1 MNHSRP
7 PKLAEKFLLLFLKK
21 DLAEEVLGDLDEKF
35 YRTIEKKS
43 LRGAKLNY
51 WYQVINYLRPF
62 AFKFFKGN
70 SILGTMI
77 KHNFKISYRILMK
90 NKFFSAINIGGLSL
104 GIIVSILIALWIQD
118 ELSFNKYH
126 KNYDGLVQ
134 VLRKDS
140 EEGVTYVNSSLV
152 GQVGV
157 FMKETYPTIF
167 ERVAMTFYR
176 SRPQLLTV
184 GKQAFDKNGL
194 FIQPDAPE
202 MLTLKMVQGVRNG
215 LESRDGIMLSE
226 TLAKT
231 FFHEE
236 NPIGQI
242 VNVNLRVD
250 LKVTGVYKDL
260 PSNSTF
266 ANAAFMAPMSLIYN
280 EENPYQWSNFN
291 IKVYAQLKEGVSVQD
306 ASSAIKDIMNPHRDP
321 EDGPM
326 ELFLSPM
333 KDWHLNSEYQDGQQV
348 TSKRMQFV
356 ILYGIIGAFVLL
368 LACINFMNLNTA
380 RYQNRGK
387 EVGIRK
393 TVGSLRSQLVSQF
406 LMESLLYALASF
418 VISVA
423 VVWSILPW
431 FNDISDKTLK
441 VEWLNPLFWIVGLS
455 FTLIAALIAGSYPA
469 LFLSSFKPLKSL
481 KGTLKQG
488 KSSVRLRQ
496 SLVVFQFTIS
506 ILLII
511 GTITVYKQIQH
522 AKTRPVGYNQ
532 EGLITSRGRSDEYYD
547 KYHVL
552 RDELKKTGMVDE
564 VASANYPL
572 MNTLGNNNGFRL
584 ERTGE
589 RLGITFNTIFVSP
602 EYGKTTK
609 WEIVA
614 GRDFSRDRGNESQ
627 NIIISESGAEQMGL
641 DNPVGERLISNRSFR
656 GLKNELTIIGV
667 VKDMIKGSPYG
678 TPVPIMAFPVKY
690 GESFMFTRIKEGVPY
705 VEALPKIQEVFESV
719 LPGHPFNYE
728 FVDDEY
734 AIKFRSEEKIGSL
747 ATLFSVLAILISCL
761 GLFGL
766 SAFVVEQRTK
776 EIGIRKV
783 LGASVTTLWKLLSKD
798 FVLLVLVSSLIAI
811 PFASFLLTSWL
822 EGYQYRINITWWM
835 FAISAFAGLFIALST
850 VSYHSLRASLG
861 NPIDSLRSE

>member
-1 MNHSRP
+1 MNERP
-7 PKLAEKFLLLFLKK
+7 PKLAERLLLFFLKN

-35 YRTIEKKS
+35 YSMIEKRS
-43 LRGAKLNY
+43 PRRARLNY

-118 ELSFNKYH
+118 ELSFNKNH
-126 KNYDGLVQ
+126 GNYDRIVQ
-134 VLRKDS
+134 VLRKEVD
-140 EEGVTYVNSSLV
+140 EGNTYINSSLV
-152 GQVGV
+152 GQVGIY
-157 FMKETYPTIF
+157 MEENYPTIF
-167 ERVAMTFYR
+167 DRVAMTFFR

-184 GKQAFDKNGL
+184 GKQSFDKHGL
-194 FIQPDAPE
+194 FTQSDAPE
-202 MLTLKMVQGVRNG
+202 MLTLEMVHGVRNG
-215 LESRDGIMLSE
+215 LDGRDGILLSE
-226 TLAKT
+226 SLAKT
-231 FFHEE
+231 FFGDK
-236 NPIGQI
+236 NPMGEL
-242 VNVNLRVD
+242 VNINLNFD

-260 PSNSTF
+260 PTNSTF
-266 ANAAFMAPMSLIYN
+266 ANATFMAPMSLVYN
-280 EENPYQWSNFN
+280 EDNPYVWSNFN
-291 IKVYAQLKEGVSVQD
+291 IKVYAQLKDGVGVED
-306 ASSAIKDIMNPHRDP
+306 ASAVIKDIMKPHRDP
-321 EDGPM
+321 EDGEM
-326 ELFLSPM
+326 DLFLIPM
-333 KDWHLNSEYQDGQQV
+333 KDWHLNAEFQDGRQV

-406 LMESLLYALASF
+406 LVESLLYAMASF
-418 VISVA
+418 VISIV
-423 VVWSILPW
+423 VVWMVLPW
-431 FNDISDKTLK
+431 FNDISDKAL
-441 VEWLNPLFWIVGLS
+441 EIQWLNPYFWIAGLS
-455 FTLIAALIAGSYPA
+455 FTLISALVAGSYPA
-469 LFLSSFKPLKSL
+469 IFLSSFKPLKAL

-496 SLVVFQFTIS
+496 VLVIFQFTIS
-506 ILLII
+506 IMLII
-511 GTITVYKQIQH
+511 GTITVYNQIQH

-532 EGLITSRGRSDEYYD
+532 EGLITSRGRSPEFFD
-547 KYHVL
+547 KYDLL
-552 RDELKKTGMVDE
+552 REELKKTGMVE
-564 VASANYPL
+564 TVASANYPL
-572 MNTLGNNNGFRL
+572 MNTLGNNNGFRI

-589 RLGITFNTIFVSP
+589 RAGITFNTIFVTP
-602 EYGKTTK
+602 EYGQTTE
-609 WEIVA
+609 WELVA
-614 GRDFSRDRGNESQ
+614 GRDFSRDRDESQ
-627 NIIISESGAEQMGL
+627 NIIISESGAQHMGL
-641 DNPVGERLISNRSFR
+641 ENPVGERLISNRSFR
-656 GLKNELTIIGV
+656 GRKNELTIIGV

-678 TPVPIMAFPVKY
+678 SPKAIMAFAQ
-690 GESFMFTRIKEGVPY
+690 ESPGGFMFTRIKSGVPY
-705 VEALPKIQEVFESV
+705 IEALPKIQETFESI

-734 AIKFRSEEKIGSL
+734 AMKFRSEEKISSL

-783 LGASVTTLWKLLSKD
+783 LGASISTLWKLLSKD
-798 FVLLVLVSSLIAI
+798 FALLVLVSSLIAI
-811 PFASFLLTSWL
+811 PFASFLLNNWL
-822 EGYQYRINITWWM
+822 ESYQYRITLTWWM
-835 FAISAFAGLFIALST
+835 FAIAAFGGLFIALST

-861 NPIDSLRSE
+861 NPVDSLRSE